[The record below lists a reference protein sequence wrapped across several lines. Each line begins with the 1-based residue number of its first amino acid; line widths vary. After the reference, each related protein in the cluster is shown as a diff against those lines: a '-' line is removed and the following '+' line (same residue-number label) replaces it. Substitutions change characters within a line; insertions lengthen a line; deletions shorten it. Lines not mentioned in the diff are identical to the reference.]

1 MQKVLPRI
9 QGSSL
14 SVLKVLIRLLRLLT
28 NKPLDD
34 EAEYSVIE
42 KEVSPEQ
49 TRYPRS
55 VKKLLFMLQR
65 FHDDGFTSF
74 WL

>member
-1 MQKVLPRI
+1 M
-9 QGSSL
+9 
-14 SVLKVLIRLLRLLT
+14 LIRLLELLAE
-28 NKPLDD
+28 KPLDD
-34 EAEYSVIE
+34 EAEYHSIE
-42 KEVSPEQ
+42 KEVEPHA

-65 FHDDGFTSF
+65 FHDDGFTSY